1 MYVRADSSSGWE
13 NPDAGKHTN
22 VPIPPVDGGFRT
34 FGGRCAGVFL
44 QWVEVF
50 GLWKACGRTG
60 YSSEWRNLDRERLG
74 SGRIPPVSGGIW
86 DVERC
91 VGR

>member
-1 MYVRADSSSGWE
+1 MLGSIPTYQFLQWMEVSGRLEAGARVFSSSGWE

-50 GLWKACGRTG
+50 GL
-60 YSSEWRNLDRERLG
+60 
-74 SGRIPPVSGGIW
+74 
-86 DVERC
+86 
-91 VGR
+91 